1 MYRYASFTLTMRVAG
16 NKAVGAFEFVKK
28 GIAHTDVRLLIP
40 LIGFGC
46 FNLSQWLVDDLEQH
60 A

>member
-28 GIAHTDVRLLIP
+28 GIAHADVR
-40 LIGFGC
+40 
-46 FNLSQWLVDDLEQH
+46 H
-60 A
+60 